1 MTELESETPVEAV
14 LPEQI
19 IKRRGYFLELLR
31 FAIITALI
39 VLPIRFFIAQP
50 FIVSG
55 DSMIPT
61 FESGQYLIVDEI
73 SYRFTVPER
82 GDIIIFRHP
91 SESGR
96 ILIKRII
103 GLPSETVTVEGDNV
117 TIKNSAHPDG
127 LKLTEPYISS
137 HSVFGKVE
145 ANLNA
150 DQYFVLGDN
159 RPNSLDSRFFGPIER
174 KMIIGRPLFRLLPV
188 GTLATFPGANQE
200 AI

>member
-1 MTELESETPVEAV
+1 MEELKPETPVEAV
-14 LPEQI
+14 LPESNT
-19 IKRRGYFLELLR
+19 KRRGYFLELLR

-55 DSMIPT
+55 DSMVPT

-73 SYRFTVPER
+73 SYRFETPER

-91 SESGR
+91 EEAGR

-117 TIKNSAHPDG
+117 TIKNSANPDG

-145 ANLNA
+145 ATLTAN
-150 DQYFVLGDN
+150 QYFVLGDN
-159 RPNSLDSRFFGPIER
+159 RPNSLDSRFFGPIE
-174 KMIIGRPLFRLLPV
+174 KKLIIGRPLFRLLPLN
-188 GTLATFPGANQE
+188 TIAAFPGANQE